1 MLNIPDDYEPYRMNC
16 LAGETTVGIL
26 CRRPDGGVS
35 DWHANMNKKC
45 VNGVCPA
52 CGRDMQETRTGVFT
66 CNAGH
71 LLIVMTN
78 SQATRAHI
86 GRHASK
92 TKPITAKPAQ
102 KRIMRPR
109 KNKAILPPLKR
120 TRTEE
125 VEVDIGAELRAS
137 TFAADSTT
145 LDSTCPAPFSL
156 PELPC
161 SSNMRTPSPRH
172 PVAIVVWSAHIQQ
185 VNVESVNLF
194 S

>member
-52 CGRDMQETRTGVFT
+52 CGRDMQEARTGVFT

-71 LLIVMTN
+71 LLVVMTN
-78 SQATRAHI
+78 SQATRAHL
-86 GRHASK
+86 GRLASK
-92 TKPITAKPAQ
+92 PKPITAKPAQ

-125 VEVDIGAELRAS
+125 VEVDIGAEIDKAMKEAGL
-137 TFAADSTT
+137 
-145 LDSTCPAPFSL
+145 
-156 PELPC
+156 
-161 SSNMRTPSPRH
+161 
-172 PVAIVVWSAHIQQ
+172 
-185 VNVESVNLF
+185 
-194 S
+194 